1 MLTLVES
8 SVGRLC
14 PTALPKV
21 VTCLTRFGGFHNG
34 NEMLCA
40 FGSNISP
47 RNKFLGILVV
57 DDSTLIPVVDFP
69 IRKLVVFLVAIM
81 FDVMAKIYGNS

>member
-1 MLTLVES
+1 MSYRAPES
-8 SVGRLC
+8 GIV
-14 PTALPKV
+14 PHP
-21 VTCLTRFGGFHNG
+21 FWGFHNG